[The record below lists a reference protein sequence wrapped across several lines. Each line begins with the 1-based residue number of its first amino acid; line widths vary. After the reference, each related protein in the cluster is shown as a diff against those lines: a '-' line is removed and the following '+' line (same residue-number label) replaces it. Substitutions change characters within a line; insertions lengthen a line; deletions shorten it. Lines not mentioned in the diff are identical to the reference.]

1 MDLQHVHGH
10 HAELFGLL
18 VHDSCGAPV
27 RIEGFQRLK
36 SLQIVEERGP
46 HIRVFAPVFLEYAG
60 GTHRHHADDEHDERR
75 AGEQRRGGG
84 QVDRRKHGEQ
94 RDGGEH
100 GVAQLRQKQFEEAL
114 DLFDAFARG
123 LHHAGGAHA
132 LRVGRAE
139 REHLIEQFLTQR
151 EFDAFGGLATE
162 TCGGANGDESHD
174 RGNKNNDDA
183 GRGGGRYGREQR
195 LQHTHHSHGEG
206 DVGHEAQPL
215 AGDFRRDQS
224 TDAVSQGKQPLVEH
238 HAPFPIV
245 CNPAIRSKRIGHTD
259 ERQ

>member
-1 MDLQHVHGH
+1 M
-10 HAELFGLL
+10 
-18 VHDSCGAPV
+18 
-27 RIEGFQRLK
+27 
-36 SLQIVEERGP
+36 
-46 HIRVFAPVFLEYAG
+46 
-60 GTHRHHADDEHDERR
+60 
-75 AGEQRRGGG
+75 
-84 QVDRRKHGEQ
+84 
-94 RDGGEH
+94 
-100 GVAQLRQKQFEEAL
+100 RQEQFEEAL

-174 RGNKNNDDA
+174 RGNKNNGDA

-195 LQHTHHSHGEG
+195 LQHTHHSHDEG

-245 CNPAIRSKRIGHTD
+245 CNTAIRSKRIGHTD